1 MKKYLTTYSN
11 NFENTAS
18 QIMKQLWFEQMIQK
32 NEKINIVGSVKYWLC
47 LPGESDVDIWITS
60 STPRD
65 CFAQTIKYITRQM
78 LENKLLKKISVNN
91 FFDSYPEFENEKE
104 KLIDAN
110 NNSRFFLIEVF
121 YYLDDKLKE
130 KINFQIHITERDF
143 IEPFP
148 TLLTLATEER
158 ELLLSLK
165 QFVYKELPFFWNRS
179 YLVYQWYLT
188 GKRTNEEMKQYLMDN
203 WYEKLIR

>member
-1 MKKYLTTYSN
+1 
-11 NFENTAS
+11 
-18 QIMKQLWFEQMIQK
+18 
-32 NEKINIVGSVKYWLC
+32 
-47 LPGESDVDIWITS
+47 
-60 STPRD
+60 
-65 CFAQTIKYITRQM
+65 M

-179 YLVYQWYLT
+179 YLVYQ
-188 GKRTNEEMKQYLMDN
+188 
-203 WYEKLIR
+203 